1 MVPPNQNGHN
11 KILLLKA
18 YCLFIC
24 QLTGAYCLEAVTYR
38 ISQPWLLAWRKTI
51 LILLRIWGRRE
62 QRTQRK
68 HYFVPFPVVRIGIPC
83 AAGTGRVSCS
93 PSHPS
98 NGSRNVFMAHWGLR
112 RVGNMTQ
119 VLSALPA
126 ATMKSGSTPPLLTR
140 SISLFIRISFR
151 WKGNEFPLHNCI
163 CYSSMY

>member
-24 QLTGAYCLEAVTYR
+24 QLTGAYCLEAATYR

-68 HYFVPFPVVRIGIPC
+68 HYFVPSPVVRIEIPC
-83 AAGTGRVSCS
+83 AAGTGRISCS

-98 NGSRNVFMAHWGLR
+98 NESRNVFMAHWGLR
-112 RVGNMTQ
+112 GAAHVGNMTQ
-119 VLSALPA
+119 FSVLCLQPQWNLGA
-126 ATMKSGSTPPLLTR
+126 PPLCLPDP
-140 SISLFIRISFR
+140 FR
-151 WKGNEFPLHNCI
+151 CLSG
-163 CYSSMY
+163 